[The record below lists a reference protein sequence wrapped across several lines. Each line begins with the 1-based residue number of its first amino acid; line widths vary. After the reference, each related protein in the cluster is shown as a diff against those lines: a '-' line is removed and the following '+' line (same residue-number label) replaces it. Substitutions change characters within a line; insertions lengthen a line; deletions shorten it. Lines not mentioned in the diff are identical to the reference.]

1 VGKLSQELCDLIVRE
16 AIQITQ
22 CSTVDPTSVSQSTI
36 DLLLAKHLGVK
47 LLSSGKH
54 GMSFVQLMENHDT
67 LKRPV
72 IQIRERR
79 EEEEVGLTASEIK
92 QRQEL
97 HQQQLQ
103 FQQQQSSSDDGSR
116 EARRSS
122 RGEAMTKK
130 QRIE

>member
-1 VGKLSQELCDLIVRE
+1 
-16 AIQITQ
+16 
-22 CSTVDPTSVSQSTI
+22 
-36 DLLLAKHLGVK
+36 
-47 LLSSGKH
+47 
-54 GMSFVQLMENHDT
+54 MSFVQLMENHDT